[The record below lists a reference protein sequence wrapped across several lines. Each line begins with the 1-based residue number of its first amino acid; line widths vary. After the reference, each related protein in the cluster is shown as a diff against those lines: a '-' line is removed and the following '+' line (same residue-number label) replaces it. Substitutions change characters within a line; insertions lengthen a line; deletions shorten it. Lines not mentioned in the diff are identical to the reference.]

1 METTTSSD
9 KTYFF
14 YLEVNSTNYKNICS
28 FIPYTLKYKGYK
40 WKQLQSS
47 SDCTSSSNYPI
58 TDNTDSSQKITFP
71 VTKNSFLIPSE
82 VSGTDTPSLKC
93 SSQGSTTFVA
103 STSGLSNTT
112 PYSKTVTCSGKED
125 CSTFFPPAKLTY
137 KKENF

>member
-28 FIPYTLKYKGYK
+28 FIPYTLKYNGYK

-71 VTKNSFLIPSE
+71 SQYLTAFAVAKNVIEGTITQSPSHIP
-82 VSGTDTPSLKC
+82 TAL
-93 SSQGSTTFVA
+93 Q
-103 STSGLSNTT
+103 
-112 PYSKTVTCSGKED
+112 
-125 CSTFFPPAKLTY
+125 AK
-137 KKENF
+137 